1 MVRPD
6 MTDSSPAKISRRYSD
21 FSHLNTALR
30 RQYPAL
36 MRDISFPG
44 KRLRGNFKP
53 STIAR
58 RSRAFEQY
66 LTHVF
71 AVGAL
76 RTSAELSEF
85 LYGDDLREGYRRMVD
100 GSYTEALAP
109 LRSAWRLQAHLHGDT
124 DSEVLYLSSS
134 SFFKYIAMY
143 FLHEL
148 MNYMYQMEMGL
159 VTWPGSDC
167 ITGHNAFSAG
177 LLKLLPA
184 LHKKVA

>member
-1 MVRPD
+1 MVRAD
-6 MTDSSPAKISRRYSD
+6 VADSSPAKISRRYSD

-44 KRLRGNFKP
+44 KRLSGNFKP

-66 LTHVF
+66 LTHIF

-85 LYGDDLREGYRRMVD
+85 LYGNDLREGYRRITD
-100 GSYTEALAP
+100 GDYVGALAP

-124 DSEVLYLSSS
+124 DSEVVIHIVS
-134 SFFKYIAMY
+134 SFLSICAFFIKCLKHLHYTDYIWGC
-143 FLHEL
+143 FLHL
-148 MNYMYQMEMGL
+148 HL
-159 VTWPGSDC
+159 C
-167 ITGHNAFSAG
+167 LFSY
-177 LLKLLPA
+177 
-184 LHKKVA
+184 

>member
-1 MVRPD
+1 MVRAD

-21 FSHLNTALR
+21 FNHLNVALR

-36 MRDISFPG
+36 MRNISFPR
-44 KRLRGNFKP
+44 KRLSGNFKP

-71 AVGAL
+71 TVGAL

-85 LYGDDLREGYRRMVD
+85 LYGDDLHEGYQRFVNGD
-100 GSYTEALAP
+100 YEGALVP

-124 DSEVLYLSSS
+124 DSEV
-134 SFFKYIAMY
+134 II
-143 FLHEL
+143 
-148 MNYMYQMEMGL
+148 L
-159 VTWPGSDC
+159 V
-167 ITGHNAFSAG
+167 IY
-177 LLKLLPA
+177 
-184 LHKKVA
+184 